1 MHKLIYKLSNG
12 NTVAT
17 YQEALQAKEKG
28 CTFRAVMTEVIPEK
42 RKATPVR
49 QMMLDTYGVVRPRKV
64 GA

>member
-1 MHKLIYKLSNG
+1 MHKLVYKISNG
-12 NTVAT
+12 TVVST
-17 YQEALQAKEKG
+17 YEEALQAKEKG
-28 CTFRAVMTEVIPEK
+28 YTFRAVMTKVIPEK